1 MLEIVLFAG
10 RLLLIALLYLFL
22 LAAVRAGV
30 GHGHRDARPLRAG
43 SGELVLAVAEGPREL
58 LGTKL
63 PIRGPI
69 VIGRSPGADI
79 VIADDFIS
87 ARHARVTPARDGA
100 VLEDLGSTNGTLLDG
115 APVRGMAPLSAGS
128 VITLGAVRLKVERA

>member
-10 RLLLIALLYLFL
+10 RILLIALLYLFL

-30 GHGHRDARPLRAG
+30 GMVSGHSAKRASG
-43 SGELVLAVAEGPREL
+43 GELVLTVAEGPREL

-79 VIADDFIS
+79 VIADDFVS
-87 ARHARVTPARDGA
+87 GRHARVAPTHDGA
-100 VLEDLGSTNGTLLDG
+100 VLEDLGSTNGTVLDG
-115 APVRGMAPLSAGS
+115 MLVKGMAPVSAGS
-128 VITLGAVRLKVERA
+128 TIALGAVKLRVERA